1 MYTSA
6 PKGLQPGSRG
16 FCTVAM
22 TRGLPAAL
30 AERLEA
36 LSGYRPL
43 FPPHDPQ
50 AARNPVGYCHLRVTA
65 GGKTLSV
72 VSRVCAAGLDYTQRT
87 NKFAHHVALEAA
99 EQPAGGPAWLLAQ
112 PGFMETAWDE
122 EVRLLGAGRMPPQG
136 DSTPGPCRHWH
147 HLTGDAGWA
156 GVLAE
161 AFLNDPNRPVYLLFE
176 PGTETLPLI
185 GEALAL
191 LPPRRRWEVTF
202 STYFTGLPQGLTCAW
217 RGVVRDSAEA
227 KAARRLPGALVLD
240 LGAPLGQA
248 TGGALV
254 ASARTGQLPAPGPEG
269 DPKGRHQESRTD
281 PRAAAGAPNRSG
293 RSPAAVE
300 AAGPEAPPIVE
311 LQPVVSRGVHGTAT
325 GMRQKASGRRSSD
338 TSAAW
343 LTAFGL
349 GAAAGGGLCMALVA
363 ALWLLGA
370 IGPGH
375 PRRERPE
382 ADAQAAHAD
391 DLTAEVK
398 ERQARLDG
406 LRADLTARAG
416 ELARMDDAIKTKS
429 ARLARL
435 EDELGAKTA
444 QGTRLDAA
452 VRDRGG
458 PAAAV
463 KPAGPNTGPPEKADP
478 RQGPVAPKVDR
489 QIQLSSNLVSSL
501 ASEEDDPNRWD
512 LGLPSKTYRMELH
525 GLSADS
531 DSARSVEQKPEA
543 DGALAIYLKGTD
555 GSLAKVAQ
563 FQVKAPLL
571 RFRWEADKPAID
583 QVYPALRDSILE
595 IRSEQGG
602 VRQDVALRAAD
613 RLTSLPL
620 APKNSGDL
628 DPKDADTPPRFDYE
642 STVALPWEKH
652 ISPAR
657 PLYLDAV
664 DVDVA
669 GQRLPLP
676 NLVGKRA
683 GLVEVTKGLA
693 PLRQW
698 KVQEVTFETRFKQ
711 PDLGAVGKGPQ
722 KCQVRLSLVREPPPP
737 PSKDKKAGSPP
748 SAEKSSAPAAPT
760 PVTVRSLVLYTVV
773 DGRRVDVVLIGGKR

>member
-1 MYTSA
+1 
-6 PKGLQPGSRG
+6 
-16 FCTVAM
+16 M

-50 AARNPVGYCHLRVTA
+50 AARNPVGHSHLRVTA

-72 VSRVCAAGLDYTQRT
+72 LSRVCAAGLDYTQRT

-112 PGFMETAWDE
+112 PGFMETAWDG
-122 EVRLLGAGRMPPQG
+122 EVRLLGAGRTPPQG
-136 DSTPGPCRHWH
+136 DSTPSPCRHWH
-147 HLTGDAGWA
+147 QVTGDAGWA

-161 AFLNDPNRPVYLLFE
+161 SFLNDPNRAIYLLFE

-191 LPPRRRWEVTF
+191 LPPRRWEVTF
-202 STYFTGLPQGLTCAW
+202 STYFTGLPQGLICAW

-254 ASARTGQLPAPGPEG
+254 ASARTGQLPTPGPEG
-269 DPKGRHQESRTD
+269 DSKGRHQESRTD

-293 RSPAAVE
+293 RAAAAVE
-300 AAGPEAPPIVE
+300 AAAPEALPVVE
-311 LQPVVSRGVHGTAT
+311 LEPVASRGTHGRAT
-325 GMRQKASGRRSSD
+325 GMRPKASGRGGRGA
-338 TSAAW
+338 SAGW
-343 LTAFGL
+343 LAGFGL
-349 GAAAGGGLCMALVA
+349 GAAAGGGLCVTLVV
-363 ALWLLGA
+363 ALWLLGT

-375 PRRERPE
+375 PGRHRPE
-382 ADAQAAHAD
+382 ADAQAAHAN

-406 LRADLTARAG
+406 LRADLIARAV
-416 ELARMDDAIKTKS
+416 ELARMEDAIKAKS

-478 RQGPVAPKVDR
+478 RQGPVALKVDR

-501 ASEEDDPNRWD
+501 ASENDDPNRWD
-512 LGLPSKTYRMELH
+512 LGLPSKTYRLELQ

-602 VRQDVALRAAD
+602 VRLDVALRAAH

-620 APKNSGDL
+620 ALKNSSGPN
-628 DPKDADTPPRFDYE
+628 PKDADTPPRFDYE

-652 ISPAR
+652 IAPAG

-676 NLVGKRA
+676 NLAGKRA
-683 GLVEVTKGLA
+683 GLVEITKGLA

-711 PDLGAVGKGPQ
+711 PDLGAVGQGPQ
-722 KCQVRLSLVREPPPP
+722 ECQVRLSLVREPPPP
-737 PSKDKKAGSPP
+737 SKDKKTDGPP
-748 SAEKSSAPAAPT
+748 ASEKGSAPAAPAS
-760 PVTVRSLVLYTVV
+760 VTVRSLVLYTVV
-773 DGRRVDVVLIGGKR
+773 DGRRVDVVQIGGKR